1 METDEIPNI
10 GIVLHQE
17 DTSRRS
23 WRCRL
28 IHVVSVDRACGP
40 FRTVTVFSHPRH
52 DLVTLCPFT
61 ETEDGKRKHQMK
73 RRSAILITAMGLTT
87 AAVAVVYARR
97 GDTAPVVSSAA
108 VTRGSIVNA
117 VSATGVLE
125 AVTTVQVGSQV
136 SGTVQSLSADFNSIV
151 RKGQVLAR
159 LEPSL
164 YQSAIDQA
172 NANLIKADAD
182 FDRARV
188 SLTDADVKLS
198 RAKELSARQLIAA
211 IELDNARVTRD
222 TAAAQ
227 VRSAQA
233 TVTQAQASVSQARV
247 NLSKTVIT
255 SPIDG
260 IVISRNVDVGQT
272 VAASLSAPVIFVIAA
287 DLTRMRLNASI
298 DESDLGR
305 IQQGQAV
312 TFTVDAYPQ
321 DPFEG
326 IVEQVRLNPVVT
338 NNVVTYAA
346 IVSAPNGELKLK
358 PGMTASLNVEI
369 ARRDNVLRVPAAALR
384 FRPNAETIAALDA
397 NARGQGRAAG
407 ANTGTVWTYREG
419 VAIPVTVKLGV
430 SDGAWTELADAS
442 VVEGTQLVT
451 KVELNGAAASQPASS
466 FTNGNPLLG
475 GQPQGRGR

>member
-1 METDEIPNI
+1 MIT
-10 GIVLHQE
+10 GV
-17 DTSRRS
+17 
-23 WRCRL
+23 
-28 IHVVSVDRACGP
+28 A
-40 FRTVTVFSHPRH
+40 
-52 DLVTLCPFT
+52 
-61 ETEDGKRKHQMK
+61 
-73 RRSAILITAMGLTT
+73 LITTT
-87 AAVAVVYARR
+87 VAVLVARR
-97 GDTAPVVSSAA
+97 GEMAPVVSSAA
-108 VTRGSIVNA
+108 ITRGSIVSA
-117 VSATGVLE
+117 VSATGVIE

-151 RKGQVLAR
+151 RKGQLLAR

-172 NANLIKADAD
+172 NANLIKAEAD
-182 FDRARV
+182 FERARV
-188 SLTDADVKLS
+188 SVTDAEMKLA
-198 RAKELSARQLIAA
+198 RAKELSLRQLIPAT
-211 IELDNARVTRD
+211 ELDNAQVTRD

-233 TVTQAQASVSQARV
+233 TVTQARASVSQARV
-247 NLSKTVIT
+247 NLSKTVIA

-305 IQQGQAV
+305 IKQGQAV

-321 DPFEG
+321 DTFEG

-338 NNVVTYAA
+338 SNVVTYAA
-346 IVSAPNGELKLK
+346 IISAPNGELKLK

-384 FRPNAETIAALDA
+384 FRPNAETLAALKA
-397 NARGQGRAAG
+397 NASVPARAAG
-407 ANTGTVWTYREG
+407 ENNGTVWTYRDG
-419 VAIPVTVKLGV
+419 AATPVKVKLGV
-430 SDGAWTELADAS
+430 SDGTWTELVDS
-442 VVEGTQLVT
+442 SLVEGAQLVT
-451 KVELNGAAASQPASS
+451 KVEVDGSAVSQPSSAS
-466 FTNGNPLLG
+466 TNGNPLLG
-475 GQPQGRGR
+475 SQPGRRR

>member
-1 METDEIPNI
+1 
-10 GIVLHQE
+10 
-17 DTSRRS
+17 
-23 WRCRL
+23 
-28 IHVVSVDRACGP
+28 
-40 FRTVTVFSHPRH
+40 
-52 DLVTLCPFT
+52 
-61 ETEDGKRKHQMK
+61 MK
-73 RRSAILITAMGLTT
+73 RRSAILITVVAVITT
-87 AAVAVVYARR
+87 AVAVVYARR
-97 GDTAPVVSSAA
+97 GETAPIVSSAA
-108 VTRGSIVNA
+108 ITRGSIVSA
-117 VSATGVLE
+117 VSATGVIE

-151 RKGQVLAR
+151 RKGQVIAR

-164 YQSAIDQA
+164 YQSEIDQA
-172 NANLIKADAD
+172 SANLIKAEAD
-182 FDRARV
+182 FERTRV
-188 SLTDADVKLS
+188 SLTDAEMKLA
-198 RAKELSARQLIAA
+198 RAKELSLRQLIPA

-233 TVTQAQASVSQARV
+233 TVTQARASVNQARV
-247 NLSKTVIT
+247 DLSKTVIT

-305 IQQGQAV
+305 IKEGQAV

-321 DPFEG
+321 DMFEG

-338 NNVVTYAA
+338 SNVVTYAA
-346 IVSAPNGELKLK
+346 IISAPNAELKLK

-384 FRPNAETIAALDA
+384 FRPNAGTLAALHA
-397 NARGQGRAAG
+397 NASVPARAAG
-407 ANTGTVWTYREG
+407 ENTGTVWTYRDG
-419 VAIPVTVKLGV
+419 AATPVTVKLGV
-430 SDGAWTELADAS
+430 GDATWTELVDS
-442 VVEGTQLVT
+442 SLVEGAQLVT
-451 KVELNGAAASQPASS
+451 KVEVDGSAASQPASS
-466 FTNGNPLLG
+466 STNGNPLLG
-475 GQPQGRGR
+475 SQPGRRR